1 MGKLRR
7 RAVSC
12 TPPPQLERSR
22 SSLGDS
28 GGWGGVG
35 CGETHHFCPHGGKSA
50 EKRGRV
56 SIGQEE
62 QASDTP
68 SPVVPES
75 RAPSPPPPP
84 GRRPG
89 GGRAFQAAAPLPRA
103 PLAMRSSACAD
114 KRAHHPVRPGVGPE
128 PSAHVSHPQ
137 AAARSHSLSW
147 EAATHLTP
155 PPGPLEGLVFSR
167 EGGLNLNRGVC
178 QGSLEAWRRDHAPGN
193 GRASFFGVWGV
204 SGLEQPAGSSEGGA
218 GEGRGGAARSP
229 SASGETR

>member
-7 RAVSC
+7 RAASC
-12 TPPPQLERSR
+12 TPPPPQLERSR
-22 SSLGDS
+22 STLWDS
-28 GGWGGVG
+28 GGWGGVRG
-35 CGETHHFCPHGGKSA
+35 DSPFLSARRKICREERSSQHRPGGA
-50 EKRGRV
+50 GFRHP
-56 SIGQEE
+56 Q
-62 QASDTP
+62 P
-68 SPVVPES
+68 SGPGKPG
-75 RAPSPPPPP
+75 PFTPPPTR

-89 GGRAFQAAAPLPRA
+89 GGRAFQAAAPLPLA

-114 KRAHHPVRPGVGPE
+114 KRAHHPLRPGVGPE

-137 AAARSHSLSW
+137 AAARSHSHSW
-147 EAATHLTP
+147 EAATHPTP

-204 SGLEQPAGSSEGGA
+204 SGLEQPEGSSEGGA

>member
-1 MGKLRR
+1 MGWGAGRLTIFVRTAENLQRR
-7 RAVSC
+7 EVESASARRSRLP
-12 TPPPQLERSR
+12 TPPAQWSR
-22 SSLGDS
+22 KAGPL
-28 GGWGGVG
+28 
-35 CGETHHFCPHGGKSA
+35 H
-50 EKRGRV
+50 R
-56 SIGQEE
+56 
-62 QASDTP
+62 
-68 SPVVPES
+68 
-75 RAPSPPPPP
+75 PPP

-114 KRAHHPVRPGVGPE
+114 KRAHHPVSPGVGPE

-218 GEGRGGAARSP
+218 GERRGGAARSP